1 MGSPKALLS
10 TRVFDTDG
18 VDEPWVRR
26 VARMMRDGGV
36 TDVVVTV
43 PDDIAVARAIADAVV
58 DIARTTTNPQPQL
71 GLSGS
76 LFAALDV
83 VAADAVLLCPVDA
96 PGLEAG
102 MCQRL
107 IAAIGAGAAAAVV
120 VHGGRRGHP
129 VAFSSGC
136 IPALRAAGADGGP
149 RAVLATVVVA
159 EVAVDDDRALWD
171 LNSPADLARLRG

>member
-1 MGSPKALLS
+1 VRVLGVVAAAGASGRMGSPKALLS

-107 IAAIGAGAAAAVV
+107 IAAIGAGA
-120 VHGGRRGHP
+120 
-129 VAFSSGC
+129 
-136 IPALRAAGADGGP
+136 DGGP